1 MLVCWWP
8 PFLGAHQDYK
18 GHRWL
23 HDYSR
28 DCKPL
33 TATTFHSLVALGL
46 SCLRCMGLTP
56 RVRVWFLGGVAAGP
70 GCCCCSH
77 ASCWQ
82 ISLCTHRIF
91 PGERPQQASYK
102 QDRLPHQATCNLLA
116 IISPPHNYCLSI
128 LHQVLLNL
136 PCSWEAALPFAS
148 YCKICAAG
156 RSSATP
162 ATILC
167 VTCVL
172 GYIDPILQI

>member
-102 QDRLPHQATCNLLA
+102 QDRLPHQAMCSLLA
-116 IISPPHNYCLSI
+116 IHSPPHTTAWASYTKSSWICL
-128 LHQVLLNL
+128 VA
-136 PCSWEAALPFAS
+136 EKLPFLLLPTVRFVLQ
-148 YCKICAAG
+148 AG
-156 RSSATP
+156 
-162 ATILC
+162 
-167 VTCVL
+167 VL
-172 GYIDPILQI
+172 QHLQQFFVLPVCLAK